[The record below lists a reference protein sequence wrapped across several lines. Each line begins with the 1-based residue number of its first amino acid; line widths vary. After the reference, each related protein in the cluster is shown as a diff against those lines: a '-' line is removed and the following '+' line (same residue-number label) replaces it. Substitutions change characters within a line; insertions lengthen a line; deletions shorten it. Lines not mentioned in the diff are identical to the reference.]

1 MIFLLRKIFLHDFI
15 NDFSISIGKNLA
27 FGGRNYPYHSLVT
40 TPCQGVV
47 FIWFGTWIS
56 LEYSLVATPYQGVV
70 LLFVP

>member
-47 FIWFGTWIS
+47 LMHHGIRKR
-56 LEYSLVATPYQGVV
+56 LEYPL
-70 LLFVP
+70 